1 MSKPTCPDSF
11 LTAEQCLDTT
21 RQRLPEFPLERI
33 RLVRL
38 IAHMQRSLEQS
49 CNNVLKPYGL
59 NYSGYHALMMLYGS
73 PDFSLTPSALSD
85 ATSEKRNNITRIC
98 DDLAER
104 GLIAREASASDRR
117 SVVLA
122 LTAQGQALVEKIQPE
137 MWAPLSDT
145 FGDFS
150 SAELKQL
157 RSLLYKQLSGM
168 DKHRT

>member
-1 MSKPTCPDSF
+1 MTKTSCPDSF
-11 LTAEQCLDTT
+11 TAAERCLSTT
-21 RQRLPEFPLERI
+21 RQRLPAFPLERI

-49 CNNVLKPYGL
+49 CNNVLKPFGL
-59 NYSGYHALMMLYGS
+59 NYSGYQALMMLYGS

-98 DDLAER
+98 DDLLEQ
-104 GLIAREASASDRR
+104 GLIARAANTSDRR
-117 SVVLA
+117 SVLLA
-122 LTAQGQALVEKIQPE
+122 LTARGQELMETIQPA
-137 MWAPLSDT
+137 MWAPLSAT

-157 RSLLYKQLSGM
+157 RDLLYKQLTGM